1 MSVYIN
7 AQITIHDREAYNKYE
22 AGFMEIFNAYGGT
35 LLAVEEAPTV
45 LEGDWACTRNIIAE
59 FLDKD
64 SALAWYNSDAYQS
77 LMKHRLAGST
87 GSIAILSGLPA

>member
-45 LEGDWACTRNIIAE
+45 LEGD
-59 FLDKD
+59 
-64 SALAWYNSDAYQS
+64 
-77 LMKHRLAGST
+77 
-87 GSIAILSGLPA
+87 